1 MKLRYKVVATL
12 SAAMFLGGGGAIV
25 HSVATAPPAK
35 ANTSS
40 LCWVSPDQKARLS
53 VTRYRYNNG
62 WRIHS
67 DLNSSIPLV
76 GLKYYQYAIY
86 FNGSKLAGTDDQYTF
101 LPNNTVPTLKGEWT
115 TSSGVRVSCSV
126 KSYPG

>member
-1 MKLRYKVVATL
+1 MRLRYKVVATL
-12 SAAMFLGGGGAIV
+12 SAATLLGGGGAIV

-67 DLNSSIPLV
+67 DLNSSIPV
-76 GLKYYQYAIY
+76 IGAKYYQYKIY
-86 FNGSKLAGTDDQYTF
+86 LNGSALPGTDDQYSF
-101 LPNNTVPTLKGEWT
+101 YPNNTVATLKGEWT
-115 TSSGVRVSCSV
+115 VNGVRISCTV